1 MDLAPSESGS
11 SLVTCSALEGMR
23 GGNHSYFSTARP
35 EAAADIL
42 AMKQQQHLP
51 VGEEEP
57 LECSA
62 ESTAVQTSFL
72 RIK

>member
-11 SLVTCSALEGMR
+11 SLVTCSALEGTRR
-23 GGNHSYFSTARP
+23 GDHFYFSTARP
-35 EAAADIL
+35 KAVAHIL
-42 AMKQQQHLP
+42 SMKQEQHLP